1 MNVTRVSD
9 SPTEVTLNVAM
20 NSEDEEPFISRSYR
34 RLVNRVQ
41 IPGFRRGKAPR
52 SIVESHLSRAALVQE
67 ALEFMI
73 PETLDRILKDQ
84 NLRAFGEPDLE
95 ILEVDPVAFKAVVPL
110 EPVVELGNFR
120 SIRLE
125 RKPAEVTADQVSEVI
140 ERLRYEAAPWEPVDR
155 AVQFGD
161 LLSLN
166 VWGAIA
172 GEQAIDDQGI
182 DYIPQL
188 DNPNPIPGFSV
199 YLEGM
204 SEGQEKEFNLTVP
217 QGQPQHPYAG
227 KECHLRVQVLSVKEK
242 KLPELDDEFAKGI
255 RDGYESLGALRSY
268 VSQRLTEAA
277 EDASL
282 RQLEQESLQELLKG
296 ATLQVSQLIY
306 QRELDTLYEN
316 RQRALSNQRLD
327 LDTYLSVIGKSQE
340 EWLAQLRPQ
349 AEERLNTFL
358 VLRKIAE
365 EEGFNVSHE
374 EIQGEM
380 DSILSAAGDSRES
393 VQRTLSTEN
402 AQDSIRTSLLNRK
415 VMGRLVEIVQG
426 HAGQGEPQAGATGA
440 SAGEVDA
447 HQSQEGHAEASLP
460 HPEGTNEG
468 AQSHAV

>member
-1 MNVTRVSD
+1 
-9 SPTEVTLNVAM
+9 
-20 NSEDEEPFISRSYR
+20 
-34 RLVNRVQ
+34 
-41 IPGFRRGKAPR
+41 
-52 SIVESHLSRAALVQE
+52 
-67 ALEFMI
+67 
-73 PETLDRILKDQ
+73 
-84 NLRAFGEPDLE
+84 
-95 ILEVDPVAFKAVVPL
+95 
-110 EPVVELGNFR
+110 
-120 SIRLE
+120 
-125 RKPAEVTADQVSEVI
+125 
-140 ERLRYEAAPWEPVDR
+140 
-155 AVQFGD
+155 VQFGD

-166 VWGAIA
+166 VWGAIE
-172 GEQAIDDQGI
+172 GEQAINDQGI
-182 DYIPQL
+182 DFIPRL
-188 DNPNPIPGFSV
+188 DNPEPIPGFSV

-204 SEGQEKEFNLTVP
+204 SEGQEKEFTLTVP
-217 QGQPQHPYAG
+217 QAHHQHPYAG

-255 RDGYESLGALRSY
+255 RDGYESLEALRSY
-268 VSQRLTEAA
+268 VRQRLTEAA

-296 ATLQVSQLIY
+296 ATIQVSQLIY

-365 EEGFNVSHE
+365 EEGFNISHE

-380 DSILSAAGDSRES
+380 DSILSTAGDARES

-426 HAGQGEPQAGATGA
+426 HSGQGEPQAGAAGA
-440 SAGEVDA
+440 VAGVVDTPP
-447 HQSQEGHAEASLP
+447 SQESQAETSLP
-460 HPEGTNEG
+460 DPEGTNEG